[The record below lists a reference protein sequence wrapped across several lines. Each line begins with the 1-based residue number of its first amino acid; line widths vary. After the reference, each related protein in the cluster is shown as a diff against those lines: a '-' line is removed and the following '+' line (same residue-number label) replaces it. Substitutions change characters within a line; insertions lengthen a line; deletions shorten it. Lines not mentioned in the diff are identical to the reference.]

1 MALILKNFADATLA
15 TEGHA
20 SSIDLTL
27 QSMDF
32 LLYKFEQAK
41 AKYELD
47 PFLGPCCNA
56 GWKKL
61 DKYYSMTDRTPA
73 YSAALVL
80 CPHFKWMYFERE
92 WPAAWVTVAKEQV
105 EALWLKDYKNNAV
118 SDAVLEVEGVALGK
132 GVISNEFLQWQAQKE
147 VIETIHDEYIQYCQ
161 APIVKVKDARI
172 WWLEST
178 QRETYPNLSIMA
190 LDLLAIPSMSAAPE
204 RLFSGA
210 KITITD
216 RRNSLGIEAINASE
230 CCKSWFKKKYTL
242 AFVDDELSLVTDALL
257 AEEATVL
264 D

>member
-1 MALILKNFADATLA
+1 MASILKNFADATLA

-41 AKYELD
+41 DRYDLD

-80 CPHFKWMYFERE
+80 CPRFKWTYFELE
-92 WPAAWVTVAKEQV
+92 WPPAWVTVAKEQV

-118 SDAVLEVEGVALGK
+118 SDAVLEVEGVAPGK
-132 GVISNEFLQWQAQKE
+132 GVVSNEFLQWQAQKE
-147 VIETIHDEYIQYCQ
+147 VIETAHDEHIQY
-161 APIVKVKDARI
+161 
-172 WWLEST
+172 
-178 QRETYPNLSIMA
+178 
-190 LDLLAIPSMSAAPE
+190 MS
-204 RLFSGA
+204 L
-210 KITITD
+210 
-216 RRNSLGIEAINASE
+216 
-230 CCKSWFKKKYTL
+230 
-242 AFVDDELSLVTDALL
+242 
-257 AEEATVL
+257 
-264 D
+264 

>member
-1 MALILKNFADATLA
+1 MIFVSSLLNNLFSSLTNRYIVSQDDWCNLSNMALILKNFADATLA

-80 CPHFKWMYFERE
+80 CPHLKWIYFERE

-105 EALWLKDYKNNAV
+105 EALWLKDYKNNTV
-118 SDAVLEVEGVALGK
+118 S
-132 GVISNEFLQWQAQKE
+132 
-147 VIETIHDEYIQYCQ
+147 
-161 APIVKVKDARI
+161 
-172 WWLEST
+172 
-178 QRETYPNLSIMA
+178 
-190 LDLLAIPSMSAAPE
+190 
-204 RLFSGA
+204 
-210 KITITD
+210 
-216 RRNSLGIEAINASE
+216 
-230 CCKSWFKKKYTL
+230 
-242 AFVDDELSLVTDALL
+242 ELSLKLK
-257 AEEATVL
+257 VL
-264 D
+264 C